1 MNPQILQDLHAFYPE
16 IILTL
21 ALLAVVVVDL
31 AAPAIRKSTTFL
43 VTALGLLLA
52 LAYTVPQFT
61 APQGTLFFGMV
72 ALDPMAVFFKGFLI
86 LTSFLIL
93 LATPG
98 SKEISKDHIGEFYT
112 LLLGVTLG
120 MVLLASAV
128 DMLML
133 FLSLE
138 MVSLSSYI
146 MVGYLSRDRQSN
158 EASLKYILFG
168 AVSTGSMLYGIT
180 LLFGLTGT
188 TKMALIR
195 DAIAQGA
202 GGGNNSLMLL
212 VATVFILAGF
222 GFKTASVPFHFWC
235 PDVYT
240 GAPTPVTAFL
250 SVAPKAAGF
259 ATLIRFFFN
268 SLSNAGSGGSVW
280 GPISSMNW
288 MLLVLMISVVT
299 MTLGNLAAL
308 RQDNMKRMLAYSS
321 IAHAGYILM
330 GAVVMTAQGLQSIL
344 VYLITYL
351 FMNLGAFLIVIEI
364 YNRTG
369 SFDLKHYQGLWRR
382 SPFLTISMTVFMLSL
397 MGIPPFAGFFGK
409 LYVFGAAV
417 NRDLAWYAVVGALNS
432 VIAVYYYARVIKT
445 MIIDAEADGGAGG
458 VIRLSWSSQIL
469 LWIMLLPTAGLMFF
483 WDRIQ
488 TLTSSSVK
496 LFFG

>member
-1 MNPQILQDLHAFYPE
+1 
-16 IILTL
+16 
-21 ALLAVVVVDL
+21 
-31 AAPAIRKSTTFL
+31 
-43 VTALGLLLA
+43 
-52 LAYTVPQFT
+52 
-61 APQGTLFFGMV
+61 
-72 ALDPMAVFFKGFLI
+72 
-86 LTSFLIL
+86 
-93 LATPG
+93 
-98 SKEISKDHIGEFYT
+98 
-112 LLLGVTLG
+112 
-120 MVLLASAV
+120 
-128 DMLML
+128 
-133 FLSLE
+133 
-138 MVSLSSYI
+138 
-146 MVGYLSRDRQSN
+146 
-158 EASLKYILFG
+158 
-168 AVSTGSMLYGIT
+168 
-180 LLFGLTGT
+180 
-188 TKMALIR
+188 
-195 DAIAQGA
+195 
-202 GGGNNSLMLL
+202 LMLL
-212 VATVFILAGF
+212 VATVLILAGF

-259 ATLIRFFFN
+259 ATLIRFFFS
-268 SLSNAGSGGSVW
+268 SLSNTASGGTVW
-280 GPISSMNW
+280 GPIASMNW
-288 MLLVLMISVVT
+288 MLLVLMISVIT

-364 YNRTG
+364 FNRTG

-382 SPFLTISMTVFMLSL
+382 SPFLTISMTIFMLSL

-445 MIIDAEADGGAGG
+445 MIIEAEADGGAGD

-488 TLTSSSVK
+488 TLTSSSVQ